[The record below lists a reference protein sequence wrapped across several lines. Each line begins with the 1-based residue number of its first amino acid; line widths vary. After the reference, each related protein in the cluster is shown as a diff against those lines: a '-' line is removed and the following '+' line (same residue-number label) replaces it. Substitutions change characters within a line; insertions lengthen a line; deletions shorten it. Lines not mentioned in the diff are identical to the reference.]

1 MSRLS
6 SVFSDLRKQNQK
18 GLIPYVVAGDPSP
31 EGTVAL
37 LHSLVEAGADVLE
50 VGVPFSD
57 PMSEGPVIQQGHERA
72 LANGMSLQRVLEMV
86 TAFRR
91 DNDTTPVVMMGYA
104 NPIERFGYDAF
115 AKACA
120 EAGVDGLI
128 TVDLPPE
135 EVDAIDGA
143 LQSVGLD
150 NIFLISPTTP
160 EGRVETIVERAR
172 GFIYYVAVKG
182 VTGSGQLDT
191 EEVARRVSLIREKT
205 VLPIAVG
212 FGIKDAASASAV
224 AASADAVVVGS
235 ALIAEM
241 EQKARSAEGLE
252 EIQIHGAAVKLLQ
265 SIRAGVDSSP
275 S

>member
-72 LANGMSLQRVLEMV
+72 LVNGMSLQRVLEMV

-91 DNDTTPVVMMGYA
+91 DNDATPIVMMGYA

-160 EGRVETIVERAR
+160 EARIQTIVERAR

-191 EEVARRVSLIREKT
+191 DEVARSVSLIREKT
-205 VLPIAVG
+205 ALPIAVG

>member
-72 LANGMSLQRVLEMV
+72 LANGMSLQQVLEMV

-91 DNDTTPVVMMGYA
+91 DNDTTPIVMMGYA

-135 EVDAIDGA
+135 EVGAIDGA

-160 EGRVETIVERAR
+160 EARVETIVERAR

-205 VLPIAVG
+205 ALPIAVG

-241 EQKARSAEGLE
+241 EQKARSAGGLE